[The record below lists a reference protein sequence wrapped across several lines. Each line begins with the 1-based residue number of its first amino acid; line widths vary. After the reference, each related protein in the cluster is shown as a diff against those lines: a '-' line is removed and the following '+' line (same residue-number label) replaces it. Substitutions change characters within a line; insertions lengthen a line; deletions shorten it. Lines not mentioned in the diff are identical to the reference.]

1 MIEVTSRGAR
11 LVQRTTT
18 AREYRLY
25 ALPDGRR
32 PGLVRVADGGA
43 AIEIEVWELPASQF
57 GSFVDGIPAPLGIG
71 RTVLVWCCT
80 LSGT

>member
-32 PGLVRVADGGA
+32 PGLVRVADGG
-43 AIEIEVWELPASQF
+43 LP
-57 GSFVDGIPAPLGIG
+57 LK
-71 RTVLVWCCT
+71 
-80 LSGT
+80 